1 MTVEIGVGGGWLTL
15 VGPGVASEQRR
26 LDEAAVE
33 QIRGFAET
41 YRALLGKR
49 EAQAQLLV
57 LGRQLYDWLDGE
69 EHWLQRVR
77 SARPLVLELRAP
89 AAPDAN
95 EWAVL
100 HAPWELL
107 ADERGFLAQD
117 AVVAE
122 LPEGPRNRFERVR
135 ALVDA
140 ALAFFGPGG
149 MFASYSHFDRKTGPA
164 RARLPAGQ
172 PGTNVPAAPSGPSPR
187 IIVGDDWVNIGSVVL
202 RRRKPTSQAPRK
214 TLGRR

>member
-69 EHWLQRVR
+69 EHWSR
-77 SARPLVLELRAP
+77 SYPKG
-89 AAPDAN
+89 
-95 EWAVL
+95 
-100 HAPWELL
+100 L
-107 ADERGFLAQD
+107 ATGSSGSGRWSMPPSLSS
-117 AVVAE
+117 
-122 LPEGPRNRFERVR
+122 
-135 ALVDA
+135 
-140 ALAFFGPGG
+140 GPGG

-187 IIVGDDWVNIGSVVL
+187 IIVGDDWVNIGGVVL

-214 TLGRR
+214 T